1 MRIGLFEVPPEAD
14 AAFLADW
21 ERERTGEGARLL
33 RALRADAR
41 FRYVELVPDGEDYV
55 LLHQHGT
62 PDVEG
67 GVVRVDLVAVSPG
80 EDAAFLA
87 AWERVHAISTGR
99 RGYLGTRLYRAAVP
113 GGPRFV
119 EVARWSSPLMVA
131 RTLALP
137 ELREGAA
144 FPSEAAL
151 YQPVRGEP
159 DRRSDRSPPRD

>member
-1 MRIGLFEVPPEAD
+1 VRIGLFEVPPEAD

-21 ERERTGEGARLL
+21 ERERTGDGARLL

-41 FRYVELVPDGEDYV
+41 HRYVELVPGGEDYA
-55 LLHQHGT
+55 LLHEHGT

-67 GVVRVDLVAVSPG
+67 GVVRVDLVAVPPG
-80 EDAAFLA
+80 EDEAFLA
-87 AWERVHAISTGR
+87 AWKRVHAIRAGR
-99 RGYLGTRLYRAAVP
+99 RGYLGTRLYRAAAP

-137 ELREGAA
+137 ELREAA
-144 FPSEAAL
+144 PFPSEATL
-151 YQPVRGEP
+151 YTPVRGEP
-159 DRRSDRSPPRD
+159 GDARP

>member
-1 MRIGLFEVPPEAD
+1 VRIGLFEVPPDAD

-21 ERERTGEGARLL
+21 DRERTGDGARLL
-33 RALRADAR
+33 RALRADTR
-41 FRYVELVPDGEDYV
+41 YRYVELVPDGDDYL

-67 GVVRVDLVAVSPG
+67 GVVRVDLVAVPPG
-80 EDAAFLA
+80 EDEAFLA
-87 AWERVHAISTGR
+87 AWERVHAICVER

-113 GGPRFV
+113 GGPRYV

-131 RTLALP
+131 RTLTLP
-137 ELREGAA
+137 ALREAA
-144 FPSEAAL
+144 PFASEAAL

-159 DRRSDRSPPRD
+159 GRSTA